1 MNRFLEDDT
10 TQQWPALRLF
20 SLYRLAVAVI
30 FFVLSLVANKVSFI
44 KLQDPEFLQW
54 VSGAY
59 LLFAVCM
66 LLLAYLRKLPYKLQ
80 VYLAIFTDII
90 AIVLFMH
97 AFGGVTSGF
106 GTLLIAVVA
115 GGSLLLPGRSAL
127 FFAALASLTL
137 LTHEIYVNLYQL
149 FEKTAYTQAGL
160 LGAALFATALLAIS
174 MAKRAKESAALAAQ
188 RGVDLANMAKL
199 NEHLVNRMDAGIM
212 VVEDDGMLRMMN
224 HAAWKLLGQPEAAEQ
239 TKLIDVSVPLHDI
252 FKSWCKAREN
262 KGYRSHINKI
272 KRNSMADLQ
281 VRITP
286 VGSRKHD
293 KGSVIYLND
302 NSEIERQVQETKLA
316 SLGRLTASIAH
327 EIRNPLG
334 AISHAAQLLDESDD
348 LPKAD
353 KRLSTIIQDQS
364 IRLNNI
370 INNVLRLS
378 RREKPKPE
386 YIELHNWLSEFIQ
399 EFTSTNDLSPEQV
412 SIRIIP
418 KDAQISID
426 PNHLHQ
432 VLWNLC
438 KNARKYGSKDGDENS
453 KTTKIQLFANI
464 NETETPYLDV
474 IDFGPGIENEQQT
487 QLFEPFFTTSDT
499 GTGLGLYISRELCK
513 NNGGDLRYI
522 RSDAGGSCFRIE
534 LPNSTSFGSE
544 VLEAASL

>member
-1 MNRFLEDDT
+1 MNRFFEDDS

-20 SLYRLAVAVI
+20 SLYRLAVSVV
-30 FFVLSLVANKVSFI
+30 FFMLGLLANKVSYI
-44 KLQDPEFLQW
+44 KLQDPHFLQW
-54 VSGAY
+54 ASVAY
-59 LLFAVCM
+59 LLFAVCA
-66 LLLAYLRKLPYKLQ
+66 LLFAYLRKLPYKLQ
-80 VYLAIFTDII
+80 VYLCIILDVVAIII
-90 AIVLFMH
+90 FMH

-127 FFAALASLTL
+127 FFAAVASLAL
-137 LTHEIYVNLYQL
+137 LAHEIYVNLYQI

-199 NEHLVNRMDAGIM
+199 NDHLVNRMDAGIM
-212 VVEDDGMLRMMN
+212 VVEDDGTLRMMN
-224 HAAWKLLGQPEAAEQ
+224 HAAWKLLDQPQ
-239 TKLIDVSVPLHDI
+239 TNEENKLIELSVPLHDI
-252 FKSWCKAREN
+252 FKSWCQARQN
-262 KGYRSHINKI
+262 PSYRSHINKI
-272 KRNSMADLQ
+272 TRNNLADLQ

-302 NSEIERQVQETKLA
+302 NSEVERQVQETKLA

-334 AISHAAQLLDESDD
+334 AISHAAQLLDESDE
-348 LPKAD
+348 LHKAD
-353 KRLSTIIQDQS
+353 KRLASIIQDQS
-364 IRLNNI
+364 VRLNNI

-386 YIELHNWLSEFIQ
+386 TFELHNWLTEFMQ
-399 EFTSTNDLSPEQV
+399 EFTRTNDLLPDWASVRVLPKNAQV
-412 SIRIIP
+412 SM
-418 KDAQISID
+418 D

-438 KNARKYGSKDGDENS
+438 KNAKKYGVQDEPDDSKINLKS
-453 KTTKIQLFANI
+453 AKIQLFANI
-464 NETETPYLDV
+464 HETETPYLDV
-474 IDFGPGIENEQQT
+474 IDFGPGIEKEHQA

-522 RSDAGGSCFRIE
+522 RTEAGGSCFRIE
-534 LPNSTSFGSE
+534 LPKPSNFDS
-544 VLEAASL
+544 

>member
-1 MNRFLEDDT
+1 MNRFLEDDS

-20 SLYRLAVAVI
+20 SLYRLAVAIV
-30 FFVLSLVANKVSFI
+30 FFMLGLLANKVSYI
-44 KLQDPEFLQW
+44 KLQDPQFLQLI
-54 VSGAY
+54 GGTY
-59 LLFAVCM
+59 LLFSVCA
-66 LLLAYLRKLPYKLQ
+66 LLFAYLRKLSYKLQ
-80 VYLAIFTDII
+80 VYLCIILDIVAII
-90 AIVLFMH
+90 LFMH

-127 FFAALASLTL
+127 FFAALATLAL
-137 LTHEIYVNLYQL
+137 LTYEIYVNLYQV
-149 FEKTAYTQAGL
+149 FEKTSYTQAGL
-160 LGAALFATALLAIS
+160 LGAALFATALLAIN

-199 NEHLVNRMDAGIM
+199 NDHLVNRMDAGIM
-212 VVEDDGMLRMMN
+212 VVEDDGTLRMMN
-224 HAAWKLLGQPEAAEQ
+224 HAAWKLLDQPETNEEN
-239 TKLIDVSVPLHDI
+239 KLIDVSVPLHDI
-252 FKSWCKAREN
+252 FKSWCQARQN
-262 KGYRSHINKI
+262 PSYRSHINKI
-272 KRNSMADLQ
+272 TRNNSADLQ

-302 NSEIERQVQETKLA
+302 NSEVERQVQETKLA

-334 AISHAAQLLDESDD
+334 AISHAAQLLDESDE
-348 LPKAD
+348 LHKAD
-353 KRLSTIIQDQS
+353 KRLATIIQDQS

-386 YIELHNWLSEFIQ
+386 IIELHNWLSEFMQ
-399 EFTSTNDLSPEQV
+399 EFTRTNDLLPDWV
-412 SIRIIP
+412 SIRVIP
-418 KDAQISID
+418 KDAQVSID

-438 KNARKYGSKDGDENS
+438 KNAKKYGQNS
-453 KTTKIQLFANI
+453 NMSANDTNTTTSKIQLFANI
-464 NETETPYLDV
+464 NEKDSPYLDV
-474 IDFGPGIENEQQT
+474 IDFGPGIEKEHQA

-522 RSDAGGSCFRIE
+522 RTDAGGSCFRIE
-534 LPNSTSFGSE
+534 LPKPS
-544 VLEAASL
+544 V